1 MASSRVNQMSAASR
15 ESPHIS
21 SEGRKPP
28 QNAGRSGRPN
38 TAQRMSGSNWAHG
51 WPAGLP
57 CGMPGSADVIDGA
70 IQQAPQPARHER
82 SDWHVMVKFERQLP
96 SIQQDTESEMDPG
109 CGPEKAAIVPH
120 RSAGTCNKGQH
131 EMHGALISNR
141 FA

>member
-1 MASSRVNQMSAASR
+1 MTSSRVNHTSAASR

-21 SEGRKPP
+21 SEGRSPP

-38 TAQRMSGSNWAHG
+38 TAHRMSGSNWAHG

-96 SIQQDTESEMDPG
+96 SIRQDMNPKWTRG
-109 CGPEKAAIVPH
+109 GPEKAAIVPH
-120 RSAGTCNKGQH
+120 LNAGTCNKGQQD
-131 EMHGALISNR
+131 MYDALASSGP
-141 FA
+141 A